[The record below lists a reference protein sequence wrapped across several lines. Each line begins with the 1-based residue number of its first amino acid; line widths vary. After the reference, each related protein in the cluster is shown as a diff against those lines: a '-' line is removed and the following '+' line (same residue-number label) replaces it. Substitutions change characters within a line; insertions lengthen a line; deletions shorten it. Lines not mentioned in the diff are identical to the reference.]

1 MICQGCGDEFLLILD
16 IPAPDLGA
24 IAIKA
29 AATRAGLE
37 ADAVEAVVS
46 GNAE

>member
-1 MICQGCGDEFLLILD
+1 MISQDSRDEFLVILD
-16 IPAPDLGA
+16 IPALDLGA